1 VATIYAVGV
10 GPGDPELLTRK
21 AERIL
26 RQADVILAPVS
37 NPRESSV
44 ALGTVREFLDEKRQE
59 IIIHQ
64 FPMTSDRAR
73 LVPAWQEAAALI
85 AGRALDGKDVAFIT
99 IGDPLLYST
108 FIYLLRI
115 FREEYPQIAIEIVPG
130 ISSINTATAVAGV
143 SLAEADERIAIIPAT
158 AGMDQV
164 RAALEQYD
172 TVVLLKVKPLFGE
185 ILELIRQTG
194 RERSTLFVERVG
206 SARQTVLTDYEAICA
221 HSPDYLSLMVVKKAE
236 HPLF

>member
-1 VATIYAVGV
+1 MATVYAVGV

-37 NPRESSV
+37 NPGEASV
-44 ALGTVREFLDEKRQE
+44 ALDTVREFLDEGRQE

-64 FPMTSDRAR
+64 FPMTSDKAR
-73 LVPAWQEAAALI
+73 LIPAWQEAAALM
-85 AGRALDGKDVAFIT
+85 AERVLSGKDVAFIT

-115 FREEYPQIAIEIVPG
+115 FRDVYPQIAIEIVPG
-130 ISSINTATAVAGV
+130 ISSINTSAAVAGV
-143 SLAEADERIAIIPAT
+143 PLAEADERIAIIPAT
-158 AGMDQV
+158 VGMEKV
-164 RAALEQYD
+164 LEALATYD

-185 ILELIRQTG
+185 ILQALGQMADA
-194 RERSTLFVERVG
+194 RSVLFVERVG
-206 SARQTVLTDYEAICA
+206 GARQKVLTDLAEMAA
-221 HSPDYLSLMVVKKAE
+221 HAPDYLSLMIIRKS
-236 HPLF
+236 